1 MFVFS
6 TIFALRDCSV
16 TADIYS
22 QTCRG
27 AIVCMHTRS
36 DTIFV
41 IFFISKQRSIV
52 DLQGLLED

>member
-1 MFVFS
+1 MFVFF

-41 IFFISKQRSIV
+41 ISKQRSIV